1 MSTCPHWVFFRSHLE
16 PFLPVHIQAAS
27 SLQDLS
33 ISMRA
38 LILFQFDSDRW
49 TYLCFYPVI
58 FFSINWILYLY
69 GLVDGRACWP
79 DQLLSFIS
87 ENLFS
92 NHFSSNL
99 SGSVLFPTFCNL
111 SHLHFWWLVLNWL
124 SDKRIVIDQSPSVI
138 IPSKWEVLYFL
149 DFL

>member
-1 MSTCPHWVFFRSHLE
+1 MATQVSTCPYWVFFKSHQHLG
-16 PFLPVHIQAAS
+16 PFLPGCIQAAS
-27 SLQDLS
+27 SHQDLS
-33 ISMRA
+33 ISLGA

-69 GLVDGRACWP
+69 GLVDGRAHRP
-79 DQLLSFIS
+79 GQLLSFIS

-99 SGSVLFPTFCNL
+99 SGSVFSPTFRNL
-111 SHLHFWWLVLNWL
+111 SHLHSWWLVLN
-124 SDKRIVIDQSPSVI
+124 
-138 IPSKWEVLYFL
+138 
-149 DFL
+149 